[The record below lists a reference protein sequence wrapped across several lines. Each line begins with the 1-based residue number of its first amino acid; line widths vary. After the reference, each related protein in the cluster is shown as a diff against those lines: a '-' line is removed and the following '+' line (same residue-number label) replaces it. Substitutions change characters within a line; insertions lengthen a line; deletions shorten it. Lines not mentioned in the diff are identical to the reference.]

1 MAQIDAD
8 TRPHEPIREPQAFP
22 AGPVLLLRRPLDYWF
37 LWIIALA
44 SFGFNLYLVR
54 QYLDLRAKAAHEIVS
69 VVGMVGEFRRASFDY
84 VVNIDEQLPVS
95 ATVPVNF
102 DVLVPVERSIPI
114 DTNVTIPI
122 ETFLGTYRFNAPIF
136 TTIDIDFDIDV
147 PINETIDFETTVPV
161 KFDVPI
167 TIAFEETPLGPILD
181 DVYKQLIE
189 LATSLGATGLPE

>member
-8 TRPHEPIREPQAFP
+8 TRPHETIREPQAFP
-22 AGPVLLLRRPLDYWF
+22 TGPVLLLRRPLDYWL

-54 QYLDLRAKAAHEIVS
+54 QYLDLRAKAAQEIVG

-114 DTNVTIPI
+114 NTNITIPI
-122 ETFLGTYRFNAPIF
+122 ETFLGTYRFNAPIY
-136 TTIDIDFDIDV
+136 TTIDINFDIDV

-167 TIAFEETPLGPILD
+167 TIAFAETPLGPILD